1 MAAGLGESW
10 TRDGGIPQGC
20 PLSMMF
26 IVALY
31 LPWCRYLD
39 QLPGVS
45 PQLYADNLK
54 CVSSDLD
61 QLLRASRF
69 TAAYVRLVGQEPA
82 PSKCVLMST
91 SAAVR
96 RDLKDLVICAGNER
110 WTARLDV
117 RDLGGHLDT
126 TYRAWGCTLA
136 ARVCSVLRV
145 VWLVSALPLGYL
157 GKLRILRTMFI
168 PAAFTWH

>member
-1 MAAGLGESW
+1 M
-10 TRDGGIPQGC
+10 
-20 PLSMMF
+20 
-26 IVALY
+26 
-31 LPWCRYLD
+31 D
-39 QLPGVS
+39 QLPDVS

-54 CVSSDLD
+54 CVSSDHG
-61 QLLRASRF
+61 QLLRAARF

-91 SAAVR
+91 SVAVR
-96 RDLKDLVICAGNER
+96 RDMKDWVIFDQDEQ
-110 WTARLDV
+110 WTVKLDV

-168 PAAFTWH
+168 PAALHGVEASSLSQGSLF